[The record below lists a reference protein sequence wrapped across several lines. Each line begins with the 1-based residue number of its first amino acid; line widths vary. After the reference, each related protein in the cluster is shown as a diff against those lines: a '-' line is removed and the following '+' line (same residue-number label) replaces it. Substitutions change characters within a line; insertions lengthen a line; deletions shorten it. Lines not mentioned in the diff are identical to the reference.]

1 MRLVIVRFRD
11 PTGDWF
17 VGEKDE
23 RISDLT
29 GQPIPATGRDAML
42 AVWSTR
48 DEACEYARVV
58 TRLLAEH
65 PERTRGEICERA
77 RAIVKHG

>member
-1 MRLVIVRFRD
+1 MKLVIVRFRD

-17 VGEKDE
+17 VGVKDE
-23 RISDLT
+23 RMSYLT
-29 GQPIPATGRDAML
+29 GQPIPAPGRNAML
-42 AVWSTR
+42 AAWSTR

-65 PERTRGEICERA
+65 PERTRGEIRERA
-77 RAIVKHG
+77 IAIVKHG